1 MKHINAEV
9 IAVGTEILIGQINN
23 TNAQWI
29 SKQLADHGINVF
41 YHHVVGDNLGRVRES
56 FEKAQRDADFVLV
69 TGGLGPTEDDLT
81 REAFQLVSGLEM
93 HEDQEAMD
101 AIKDFFKKRGRTM
114 SPNNHK
120 QARVFEG
127 AAVLENTVGMAPG
140 MLVEHEGTV
149 WAFMPGVPR
158 EMKQIMSDHVM
169 PYAREKWQLHS
180 VLQSRLLHFIGI
192 GESQLETDLLDLI
205 QVQENPTIATYASEG
220 EVAVRL
226 TARADTKKEADHL
239 IDEVEKDVM
248 DRVGH
253 YFYGYDETS
262 VQQQVF
268 DMLKQ
273 RQLTLASAESL
284 TGGLFGDALVSIS
297 GASAV
302 FLGSIVAYSPF
313 VKQKVL
319 GVKEETIKTAGTVS
333 EACAV
338 EMAENAVRLTNAD
351 IGISFTGAAGPEA
364 AEGREPGTVFI
375 SLHENGKATKTTE
388 LSIRSSRQGVRAV
401 AVKKGFELLFHHLKA
416 SIS

>member
-1 MKHINAEV
+1 MKQINAEV

-41 YHHVVGDNLGRVRES
+41 YHHVVGDNLGRVRTS
-56 FEKAQRDADFVLV
+56 FEKAQRHADLVLV

-81 REAFQLVSGLEM
+81 REAFQLVSGLEI
-93 HEDQEAMD
+93 HEDKGSMD
-101 AIKDFFKKRGRTM
+101 RIKEFFIKRGRTM
-114 SPNNHK
+114 SENNHK

-127 AAVLENTVGMAPG
+127 AKVLENTVGMAPG
-140 MLVEHEGTV
+140 MLVEHDGTV

-169 PYAREKWQLHS
+169 PYVREKFQLQS

-205 QVQENPTIATYASEG
+205 QVQQNPTIATYASEG

-226 TARADTKKEADHL
+226 TARAETKEEADRL
-239 IDEVEKDVM
+239 IDVVEKEVM
-248 DRVGH
+248 DRVGQ

-268 DMLKQ
+268 ELLKQ
-273 RQLTLASAESL
+273 RQFTLAGAESL
-284 TGGLFGDALVSIS
+284 TGGLFADALVSLS
-297 GASAV
+297 GASEV
-302 FLGSIVAYSPF
+302 FLGSFVAYSPQ

-319 GVKEETIKTAGTVS
+319 GVKEETIQNQGTVS
-333 EACAV
+333 EQCAI
-338 EMAENAVRLTNAD
+338 EMAENAVRLTGAD
-351 IGISFTGAAGPEA
+351 IGISFTGVAGPDGS
-364 AEGREPGTVFI
+364 EGKEPGTVFI
-375 SLHENGKATKTTE
+375 SLHEKGKQTRTTE
-388 LSIRSSRQGVRAV
+388 LSIRSSRQGVRAQ
-401 AVKKGFELLFHHLKA
+401 AVKKGFDLLFHYLK
-416 SIS
+416 

>member
-1 MKHINAEV
+1 MKQINAEV

-29 SKQLADHGINVF
+29 SKQLADNGINVF
-41 YHHVVGDNLGRVRES
+41 YHHVVGDNLGRVRSS
-56 FEKAQRDADFVLV
+56 FEKAQRDADLVLV

-93 HEDQEAMD
+93 HEDKVSMD
-101 AIKDFFKKRGRTM
+101 RIKEFFLKRGRTM

-127 AAVLENTVGMAPG
+127 AKVLENTVGMAPG

-169 PYAREKWQLHS
+169 PYVREKFDLQS

-205 QVQENPTIATYASEG
+205 QAQENPTIATYASEG

-226 TARADTKKEADHL
+226 TARADSKQEADRL
-239 IDEVEKDVM
+239 IDVVEKEVM
-248 DRVGH
+248 ERVGQ

-268 DMLKQ
+268 ELLKQ
-273 RQLTLASAESL
+273 RQFTLASAESL
-284 TGGLFGDALVSIS
+284 TGGLFADALVSLS
-297 GASAV
+297 GASEV
-302 FLGSIVAYSPF
+302 FLGSFVAYSPL
-313 VKQKVL
+313 VKQQVL
-319 GVKEETIKTAGTVS
+319 GVKEETIRKEGTVS
-333 EACAV
+333 EQCAI
-338 EMAENAVRLTNAD
+338 EMAENAVRLTGAD
-351 IGISFTGAAGPEA
+351 IGISFTGVAGPDGS
-364 AEGREPGTVFI
+364 EGKEPGTVFI
-375 SLHENGKATKTTE
+375 SLHEKGKQTRTTE
-388 LSIRSSRQGVRAV
+388 LSIRSSRQGVRAQ
-401 AVKKGFELLFHHLKA
+401 AVKKGFDLLFHYLK
-416 SIS
+416 

>member
-1 MKHINAEV
+1 MKQINAEV

-29 SKQLADHGINVF
+29 SKQLADNGINVF
-41 YHHVVGDNLGRVRES
+41 YHHVVGDNLGRVRSS
-56 FEKAQRDADFVLV
+56 FEKAQRDADLVLV

-93 HEDQEAMD
+93 HEDKVSMD
-101 AIKDFFKKRGRTM
+101 RIKEFFLKRGRTM

-127 AAVLENTVGMAPG
+127 AKVLENTVGMAPG

-169 PYAREKWQLHS
+169 PYVREKFDLQS

-205 QVQENPTIATYASEG
+205 QAQENPTIATYASEG

-226 TARADTKKEADHL
+226 TARADSKQEADRL
-239 IDEVEKDVM
+239 IDVVEKEVM
-248 DRVGH
+248 ERVGQ

-268 DMLKQ
+268 ELLKQ
-273 RQLTLASAESL
+273 RQFTLASAESL
-284 TGGLFGDALVSIS
+284 TGGLFADALVSLS
-297 GASAV
+297 GASEV
-302 FLGSIVAYSPF
+302 FLGSFVAYSPL
-313 VKQKVL
+313 VKQQVL
-319 GVKEETIKTAGTVS
+319 GVKEETIRKEGTVS
-333 EACAV
+333 EQCAI
-338 EMAENAVRLTNAD
+338 EMAENAVRLTGAD
-351 IGISFTGAAGPEA
+351 IGISFTGVAGPDGSE
-364 AEGREPGTVFI
+364 EKEPGTVFI
-375 SLHENGKATKTTE
+375 SLHEKGKQTRTTE
-388 LSIRSSRQGVRAV
+388 LSIRSSRQGVRAQ
-401 AVKKGFELLFHHLKA
+401 AVKKGFDLLFHYLK
-416 SIS
+416 